1 MKNDLKDKYK
11 STLRNQLKVKY
22 QMSLKYTSA
31 MKYQQ
36 NKEVLE
42 AKYIQKLKETLRIK
56 YQESLKTSARENYH
70 LKKSQ
75 KTFQFVLNEF
85 RRSLCLGITLD
96 CICCERVL
104 FENGVTQLSE
114 KTLANLDADVITK
127 SINPPNLGGPN
138 FICHSCYQCLRE
150 GELPGLSAMNN
161 LMIEPIPDQL
171 KLSDFEMQLIAKD
184 LLFMKVFSLPKSRM
198 PAIRDKVINV
208 PLTNVDIDRT
218 TKLLPRSVDDSLL
231 VNVQL
236 KRSKELKNDHS
247 QAFVRPNMLIEAL
260 TYLKAS
266 GNPIYSDV
274 VVNESIQ
281 VNDENESPNIDVPNE
296 ADENNENTPP
306 VETDVGLDIC
316 FIPQNSAAHLISN
329 NGTLHKVLSDTIV
342 VAPGENK
349 FPINWLSNKDFE
361 AKSFPCLF
369 QSGRNTLNE
378 KRVKQISS
386 QQYFN
391 QRIMNK
397 NIRYAKDSA
406 YLFAAQ
412 QRVEREQLERQCDV
426 LIR

>member
-1 MKNDLKDKYK
+1 
-11 STLRNQLKVKY
+11 
-22 QMSLKYTSA
+22 
-31 MKYQQ
+31 
-36 NKEVLE
+36 
-42 AKYIQKLKETLRIK
+42 
-56 YQESLKTSARENYH
+56 
-70 LKKSQ
+70 
-75 KTFQFVLNEF
+75 
-85 RRSLCLGITLD
+85 
-96 CICCERVL
+96 
-104 FENGVTQLSE
+104 
-114 KTLANLDADVITK
+114 
-127 SINPPNLGGPN
+127 
-138 FICHSCYQCLRE
+138 
-150 GELPGLSAMNN
+150 
-161 LMIEPIPDQL
+161 MIEPLPDQL
-171 KLSDFEMQLIAKD
+171 KFSDFEMQLIAKD

-236 KRSKELKNDHS
+236 KRSKELKNVHS
-247 QAFVRPNMLIEAL
+247 QAFVRSNMLIEAL

-266 GNPIYSDV
+266 GNPFYSDV

-281 VNDENESPNIDVPNE
+281 VTDENESTNIDVPNE

-306 VETDVGLDIC
+306 VETDVGLDTC

-349 FPINWLSNKDFE
+349 FPTNWLSNKDFE

-369 QSGRNTLNE
+369 PSGRNTLNE
-378 KRVKQISS
+378 KRVKQISI

-397 NIRYAKDSA
+397 NSRYAKDSA

-426 LIR
+426 FFRKGKTERVGFDTIKVSQDDVQTVFQRLRGTSQYWRVARNELLAKVKQLGPFQYFFTLSCAEMRWPEVLVSILKSNGHRISSEITSVPNGFNCNIFVDDGSIFSL